1 VRAKPLTAAQLQN
14 ISETQAQLKIELG
27 DTDAAKQ
34 VLVATNDQIV
44 SVTGESK
51 LRWTHTSSLF
61 SKPKKGVPID
71 NFVYD

>member
-1 VRAKPLTAAQLQN
+1 MRAKPLTAAQLQN

-51 LRWTHTSSLF
+51 LRWTHISSLF
-61 SKPKKGVPID
+61 SKSKKGVPID
-71 NFVYD
+71 NFMYD